1 MNYIVDIYGNRA
13 GTKNGRCIPLVA
25 APEMLDLTV
34 IQQGNYFEVKAK
46 ASFDEAKYRMH
57 IGAKGGRVP
66 MSPLYCVDVPTMPQL
81 LPLVI
86 ISPVEALTSFTGNA
100 LKKKTK
106 F

>member
-1 MNYIVDIYGNRA
+1 
-13 GTKNGRCIPLVA
+13 
-25 APEMLDLTV
+25 
-34 IQQGNYFEVKAK
+34 
-46 ASFDEAKYRMH
+46 
-57 IGAKGGRVP
+57 